1 MEKPFRMK
9 LSGGQNITSDCAL
22 IFDVQDLS
30 VQDGPGIRTTVFMKG
45 CPLKCKWC
53 ANPEGQNPHVEFMHI
68 NSLCGKNYKCVS
80 VCPYSSASAGNGYPE
95 FNHSICNDCVTHECV
110 DHCPTQSVKFTGRY
124 LSVDDLIKRIKPNL
138 SYYKNSGGG
147 ITFSGGEPFLQTG
160 FISNFIEK
168 TSPLGLSVGVETCGM
183 FAWEDVEKIAAK
195 FDFIYFDLKCMD
207 SGIHKSVTGSPNE
220 TILNNL
226 KNLAMINT
234 QNITVSVPVIPEVN
248 DFYEQIKSI
257 AGFCKDV
264 DIKRIRLLPYHFLG
278 ESKYANL
285 GRKYLMEK
293 DLSVSQETL
302 ESLKKTVEVYG
313 IICSIE

>member
-1 MEKPFRMK
+1 MK

-53 ANPEGQNPHVEFMHI
+53 ANPEGQNLHVEFMHI
-68 NSLCGKNYKCVS
+68 NSLCAKNYKCVF
-80 VCPYSSASAGNGYPE
+80 VCPYHSATAENDYPE
-95 FNHSICNDCVTHECV
+95 FNHSICNDCVTRECT
-110 DHCPTQSVKFTGRY
+110 DHCPAQAIKFTGRY
-124 LSVDDLIKRIKPNL
+124 LTTDELIKRIRPNL

-160 FISNFIEK
+160 FISNFIK
-168 TSPLGLSVGVETCGM
+168 NTLPLGLSVGVETCGM
-183 FAWEDVEKIAAK
+183 FDWEEVKKIADK

-207 SGIHKSVTGSPNE
+207 CDVHKSVTGSPNGK
-220 TILNNL
+220 ILNNL
-226 KNLAMINT
+226 KNLSQINNE
-234 QNITVSVPVIPEVN
+234 NITVSVPVIPGVN
-248 DFYEQIKSI
+248 DSDEQIKDI
-257 AGFCKDV
+257 AVFCKDI

-285 GRKYLMEK
+285 GRTYLMEK
-293 DLSVSQETL
+293 DLSVPHHIL

>member
-1 MEKPFRMK
+1 MK
-9 LSGGQNITSDCAL
+9 SSDEPNTTSESAL

-45 CPLKCKWC
+45 CPLKCRWC
-53 ANPEGQNPHVEFMHI
+53 ANPEGQNLHVEFMHI

-80 VCPYSSASAGNGYPE
+80 VCPYHSATAENDYPQ
-95 FNHSICNDCVTHECV
+95 FNHSICNDCVTRECV
-110 DHCPTQSVKFTGRY
+110 DHCPAQAIKFTGRY

-183 FAWEDVEKIAAK
+183 FDWTEVEKIADK

-207 SGIHKSVTGSPNE
+207 SDVHKSVTGSPNGK
-220 TILNNL
+220 ILSNL
-226 KNLAMINT
+226 KKLAAVNNE
-234 QNITVSVPVIPEVN
+234 NITVSVPVIPGVN
-248 DFYEQIKSI
+248 DSEQQIKDI
-257 AGFCKDV
+257 AVFCKDI

-285 GRKYLMEK
+285 GRDYLMEK
-293 DLSVSQETL
+293 YLSVPHHIL
-302 ESLKKTVEVYG
+302 KSLKKTVEVYH
-313 IICSIE
+313 ITCSIE